1 MKLKFK
7 FLSIDFIDADLDRM
21 TSGQRKAAKAIRN
34 FFKFI
39 NSGNGC

>member
-7 FLSIDFIDADLDRM
+7 FLSIDFNDADLDRM

-34 FFKFI
+34 FFKVI
-39 NSGNGC
+39 NSDNGC